1 MLVLDDVGWADV
13 SYHGSDFPTPVI
25 DRLATEEGVRL
36 DNFYVQS
43 TCSPSRSALMSG
55 RHPFHTG
62 MQHFFTLVP
71 GTAAALPLEQPT
83 IAEVLKESGYSTHAI
98 GKWHL
103 GAARWSNTPTERGF
117 DTFLGYMQGEADY
130 YNKTVG
136 AIGDRTGGGPLQVIS
151 ETLTGF
157 DFWENKRV
165 MWEEMGTEPT
175 SRYTMD
181 IYEEEHKRILDNHD
195 SSKPFFI
202 YYSHQMLHK
211 PLQYPPESE
220 FSDNCNHVAHTG
232 ADSGHDRHTLCAM
245 MSRLDASIGR
255 FETVLKE
262 KGMWD
267 NTVVWVVSDNGGMM
281 PQGGSASSNFPLRSG
296 KTSLFQGGVK
306 VVSFVTGG
314 FVPESA
320 RSTTETGL
328 MFHVDAPTTLA
339 ALGRARSLGD
349 DGFDVWDAVISGA
362 ASPRQEVP
370 LAVDFSLFTELAG
383 KVMGSCCGGVGHL
396 NALIQGKWK
405 LISGRSGSQDG
416 YTSIAP
422 YEVTPT
428 DSEDYV
434 MSRGQKVWL
443 FDIDAD
449 PEERHNVAK
458 ENQDVVHAM
467 QHRLRELGDKSNGYL
482 DPQPNW
488 LQLRSLP
495 SLHNGSWAPFLNDDE
510 VLAESDFE
518 GVIV

>member
-25 DRLATEEGVRL
+25 DRLAMEEGVRL
-36 DNFYVQS
+36 ENFYAQS
-43 TCSPSRSALMSG
+43 TCSPSRSAFMSG

-83 IAEVLKESGYSTHAI
+83 IAEVLKESGYNTHCI

-117 DTFLGYMQGEADY
+117 DSFLGFMQGEADY

-136 AIGDRTGGGPLQVIS
+136 AIGDRTGGGALEEIS
-151 ETLTGF
+151 KTLTGF
-157 DFWENKRV
+157 DFWENKRP
-165 MWEEMGTEPT
+165 MWEELGTAPT

-195 SSKPFFI
+195 PSRPFFI

-220 FSDNCNHVAHTG
+220 FSDNCDHVAHTG
-232 ADSGHDRHTLCAM
+232 ADSEHDRHTLCAM
-245 MSRLDASIGR
+245 MSRLDASVGR
-255 FETVLKE
+255 FETLLKE
-262 KGMWD
+262 KGVWD

-296 KTSLFQGGVK
+296 KTSLFQGGVR

-320 RSTTETGL
+320 RGTIEKGHL
-328 MFHVDAPTTLA
+328 FHVDAPTTLA
-339 ALGRARSLGD
+339 ALGGARSLGN
-349 DGFDVWDAVISGA
+349 DGFNVWDAVISGA
-362 ASPRQEVP
+362 SSPRQEVP
-370 LAVDFSLFTELAG
+370 LAVDFSLFTKLAG
-383 KVMGSCCGGVGHL
+383 NVMGKCCGGVGHL

-416 YTSIAP
+416 YSSIAP
-422 YEVTPT
+422 YEITPT
-428 DSEDYV
+428 DSEDYAWI
-434 MSRGQKVWL
+434 RGQKVWL

-449 PEERHNVAK
+449 PEERDNVAK
-458 ENQDVVHAM
+458 ANLNVVHAM
-467 QHRLRELGDKSNGYL
+467 QHRLGELGDKSKGYM

-488 LQLRSLP
+488 LNVRSLP
-495 SLHNGSWAPFLNDDE
+495 LLHNGSWAPFLSDDE
-510 VLAESDFE
+510 ALPESHFE
-518 GVIV
+518 EVIV